1 MLDIQFATENDI
13 PAIRQI
19 AHITWQ
25 NTYRHII
32 TPLQMDMMLE
42 EMYSKEALLQQFKS
56 GDRFAKAIYKDQILG
71 FVSFRNAT
79 DSPTTIFISKLYVL
93 PKTHGLGMGK
103 SLIEFVSNIALQ
115 ENKNQIELNV
125 NRFNKALYFYRR
137 NGFYIHQSIDRPYHQ
152 FELNDYV
159 MRKFL

>member
-42 EMYSKEALLQQFKS
+42 EMYSLTALEEQFRQ
-56 GDRFAKAIYKDQILG
+56 GDRFLKAIFQGEIIG
-71 FVSFRNAT
+71 FLAFKPSST
-79 DSPTTIFISKLYVL
+79 DENTIFISKLYVS
-93 PKTHGLGMGK
+93 PHIHGQGTGQA
-103 SLIEFVSNIALQ
+103 LIHEVSKIALQ
-115 ENKNQIELNV
+115 EGKTQLELYV
-125 NRFNKALYFYRR
+125 NRYNKAIYFYRR
-137 NGFYIHQSIDRPYHQ
+137 NGFFIAQSIDRPYHQ
-152 FELNDYV
+152 FELNDYL
-159 MRKFL
+159 MRKHL